1 MRMTAR
7 VGFSLIEVV
16 IAILILSVGALA
28 LAGSSAVMVRRL
40 SDSARTA
47 AGASVARSRIES
59 SLAAPCSALTAGS
72 EQILGIHSEWS
83 VAGAQNSADIK
94 QRVTYA
100 ARHGP
105 HSEYFISSAT
115 CK

>member
-1 MRMTAR
+1 MTRA
-7 VGFSLIEVV
+7 GFTLIEVV

-40 SDSARTA
+40 SDGARTA

-59 SLAAPCSALTAGS
+59 SLAAPCSALAGGS
-72 EQILGIHSEWS
+72 EQILGVHSEWS
-83 VAGAQNSADIK
+83 VAAAENFADIK
-94 QRVTYA
+94 QRVTYP

-105 HSEYFISSAT
+105 HSENFISSAP

>member
-1 MRMTAR
+1 MTMRSQMGLT
-7 VGFSLIEVV
+7 LIEVV

-40 SDSARTA
+40 SDSARTT
-47 AGASVARSRIES
+47 AGASVGRTRIES
-59 SLAAPCSALTAGS
+59 SLAAPCTSLAGGS
-72 EQILGIHSEWS
+72 EQILGVYSEWS
-83 VAGAQNSADIK
+83 VAGTQNSADIK
-94 QRVTYA
+94 QRVTYP

-105 HSEYFISSAT
+105 HSEDFISSVQ